1 MYPGKTKTNKK
12 IVASD
17 QVYPGEKKTKTIAS
31 DQEYPC
37 KTKTKTKTVASD
49 QEYPGI
55 RRAKT
60 VYNQRKYKT
69 DCDIACWTRLTQ
81 PLKDQNCAAKAE
93 YY

>member
-17 QVYPGEKKTKTIAS
+17 QVYPGETKTKTI
-31 DQEYPC
+31 
-37 KTKTKTKTVASD
+37 ASD

-60 VYNQRKYKT
+60 VFNQRKYKT